1 MYRPNNSAID
11 DPAMLRHVMA
21 EIGFAALVT
30 PHDEGI
36 EISHVPVVV
45 YEADGETVI
54 ETHLARA
61 NAHWKLAGARSVLI
75 FQGPQAYVS
84 PSFYPSKRVDGKV
97 VPTWAYIVVHAH
109 GAFEAFNDTEGLGAH
124 LEALTHRHEAGRA
137 EPWTVSDAP
146 VPYVAALKR
155 GIVGLRFRPERLE
168 GKWKVNQHRS
178 AEDRQGTYQGLMQ
191 AGEQGVDLA
200 QALASFSAGTAP
212 E

>member
-1 MYRPNNSAID
+1 MYRPDNSAID
-11 DPAMLRHVMA
+11 DPELLGHVMA

-45 YEADGETVI
+45 RVEGGETVI

-61 NAHWKLAGARSVLI
+61 NPQWKLAGMRSVLI
-75 FQGPQAYVS
+75 FQGPQAYIS
-84 PSFYPSKRVDGKV
+84 PSFYPSKQVDGKV

-109 GAFEAFNDTEGLGAH
+109 GTFEAFNDTEGLGAH
-124 LEALTHRHEAGRA
+124 LEALTNRNEDRRA
-137 EPWTVSDAP
+137 EPWAVSDAP

-155 GIVGLRFRPERLE
+155 GIVGLRFRPTKVE
-168 GKWKVNQHRS
+168 GKWKVNQHKS
-178 AEDRQGTYQGLMQ
+178 AEDQQGTYDGLMQ
-191 AGEQGVDLA
+191 SGEQGVDLA
-200 QALASFSAGTAP
+200 QALASFSSG

>member
-11 DPAMLRHVMA
+11 DPATLRHVMT
-21 EIGFAALVT
+21 EIGFASLVT

-45 YEADGETVI
+45 REEAGETVI

-61 NAHWKLAGARSVLI
+61 NAHWKLTDARSVLI

-84 PSFYPSKRVDGKV
+84 PSFYPSKQVDGKV

-109 GAFEAFNDTEGLGAH
+109 GAFEAFNDPEGLGAH
-124 LEALTHRHEAGRA
+124 LEALTNRHEAGRA
-137 EPWTVSDAP
+137 EPWAVSDAP

-155 GIVGLRFRPERLE
+155 GIVGLRFRVSRLE
-168 GKWKVNQHRS
+168 GKWKVNQHKS
-178 AEDRQGTYQGLMQ
+178 AADRQGTYAGLMQ
-191 AGEQGVDLA
+191 SGEQGVDLA
-200 QALASFSAGTAP
+200 QALGSFPSGSAA

>member
-11 DPAMLRHVMA
+11 DPEVLRHVMA

-30 PHDEGI
+30 PHEAGI
-36 EISHVPVVV
+36 EITHVPVVV
-45 YEADGETVI
+45 RKENGKTVI

-61 NAHWKLAGARSVLI
+61 NAHWTLAGAGSVLI

-84 PSFYPSKRVDGKV
+84 PSFYPSKQEHGKV

-109 GAFEAFNDTEGLGAH
+109 GAFETFEGSEALGAH
-124 LEALTHRHEAGRA
+124 LKALTDKHEAGRA
-137 EPWTVSDAP
+137 EPWAVSDAP

-155 GIVGLRFRPERLE
+155 GIVGLRFTVGRLE

-178 AEDRQGTYQGLMQ
+178 LEDRQGTYNGLM
-191 AGEQGVDLA
+191 ASGEQGVDLA
-200 QALASFSAGTAP
+200 QALASFPDP